1 MGLDPSVALRPGE
14 AVGGGQRRRR
24 PCVHARSKWSMRS
37 LVIPCFDQRRTE
49 AWSGGDGVAARAGVP
64 LRVRTRT
71 SAVLSAHSHVHAYGT
86 LALELL
92 ARGDPFCLET
102 PRKVKL
108 GMGGSQRMSC
118 GSGAW
123 RGVWGNA
130 LVSVTGSVVTW
141 VSCFPP
147 PSRPLSL
154 PSAPFRSLPPAR
166 RTKHPSRPD
175 NKS

>member
-1 MGLDPSVALRPGE
+1 MPVCSACFLPWKSGREKVAAPAVGLDPSVALRPGE

-49 AWSGGDGVAARAGVP
+49 AWSGGDGVAAREGVP

-71 SAVLSAHSHVHAYGT
+71 SAVLSAHSHGHAYGT

-102 PRKVKL
+102 PRKV
-108 GMGGSQRMSC
+108 
-118 GSGAW
+118 
-123 RGVWGNA
+123 
-130 LVSVTGSVVTW
+130 
-141 VSCFPP
+141 
-147 PSRPLSL
+147 
-154 PSAPFRSLPPAR
+154 
-166 RTKHPSRPD
+166 
-175 NKS
+175 